1 MFLYVLT
8 IIILLSCSLL
18 VNTIPFFSR
27 TAIQIIASQLRR
39 RGACIVENVV
49 RTQHK
54 NMMNKLDRKGVIT
67 VDVEE
72 ELAYRFICSHF
83 ACIYT
88 QLVHIPLCFLSLI
101 KYYIITYNCNQHLY
115 YSPILHNCSFVII
128 NRLLYLVWSVDLVNS
143 NALHLFLKYTHTHAH
158 TLLMIDSVICPRPLM
173 VLRFSAHQ
181 YHHHH
186 NSVDLTIR

>member
-27 TAIQIIASQLRR
+27 TAIQIIASQPRR

-49 RTQHK
+49 STQH

-128 NRLLYLVWSVDLVNS
+128 NRLLYLVWSVGLVNS
-143 NALHLFLKYTHTHAH
+143 KCASSLSQIHTHARTH
-158 TLLMIDSVICPRPLM
+158 TLNDRLCNLSAAPDGSSVLCSSI
-173 VLRFSAHQ
+173 S
-181 YHHHH
+181 
-186 NSVDLTIR
+186 SSS